1 MTGPVELLRRPGE
14 GRPGRADDAA
24 VAAALEEVVD
34 PCSLAQGTPLSLP
47 AMGLVR
53 RWALTGDGELV
64 LDVAVTAP
72 GCGYLGLF
80 ADAAARA
87 LAGLPGVREVTV
99 RLDAA
104 VVWTEDLL
112 RPDAA
117 ATLAAGRARV
127 RERLLAGGGRAR
139 P

>member
-1 MTGPVELLRRPGE
+1 MSGPVELLTVPGE
-14 GRPGRADDAA
+14 GRPGRLDD
-24 VAAALEEVVD
+24 
-34 PCSLAQGTPLSLP
+34 
-47 AMGLVR
+47 
-53 RWALTGDGELV
+53 
-64 LDVAVTAP
+64 
-72 GCGYLGLF
+72 
-80 ADAAARA
+80 AARA

-104 VVWTEDLL
+104 VVWTEERL

-127 RERLLAGGGRAR
+127 RERLLAATGRSL